1 MRTII
6 NAGPVVPPPSGRP
19 PAGNLVP
26 ADVAALADEL
36 VAYHAEFAPL
46 FRRAEQ
52 RHWAL
57 AYLHGQLLHLE
68 RKSIEPMALALP
80 DGDVQALQQFISQG
94 AWDDE
99 RLLERHQLLVAK
111 TLGDSASGVLIL
123 DGCDFPKQGRHSV
136 GVARQ
141 WCGAL
146 GKVAN
151 CQASV
156 VAAYASARGYT
167 LVDRRLFLP
176 EAWFD
181 AAHRQLRT
189 ACGVPDDLVFQS
201 HTELAWEIVQRLRA
215 RHILPFDW
223 VLCDEG
229 FGKDPLFLDRL
240 DGASLLYLAEVPHST
255 RLWLSR
261 PPTWVP
267 PARGKKGRPP
277 RKERLAPGAA
287 PPERV
292 DALAAHVPA
301 QQWQLYQIK
310 EGTKGP
316 LVAEFAFLRGV
327 VVRDEMPGAESWLVL
342 RRSVDERR
350 ELKTYLSNAP
360 ATTPETTLVTKS
372 GMRWC
377 VEAGIE
383 ESKGECGLDHYEVRG
398 WVGWHHHTALTFLAH
413 HFLVRQRCRLG
424 KKIGG
429 VDGAAGA
436 GVAAGGLTTQAPGCR
451 DRDWADSVPP
461 RAELRGLRFAPPPD
475 AAAPRQV
482 VTN

>member
-6 NAGPVVPPPSGRP
+6 NVGPVVPPPSGRP
-19 PAGNLVP
+19 PEVNLVP
-26 ADVAALADEL
+26 SDVEALADDL

-80 DGDVQALQQFISQG
+80 NGDVQAMQQFISQG
-94 AWDDE
+94 AWDDQ
-99 RLLERHQLLVAK
+99 RLLEHHQLLVAQ
-111 TLGDSASGVLIL
+111 TLGDRASGVLIL
-123 DGCDFPKQGRHSV
+123 DGCDFPKQGTHSV

-156 VAAYASARGYT
+156 VAAYASERGST

-176 EAWFD
+176 EVWFD
-181 AAHRQLRT
+181 DAHRQLRT
-189 ACGVPDDLVFQS
+189 ACGVPDDLVFQT
-201 HTELAWEIVQRLRA
+201 HTELAWTIVQSLQA
-215 RHILPFDW
+215 RQVLPFDW
-223 VLCDEG
+223 LLCDEG
-229 FGKDPLFLDRL
+229 FGKDPVFLDRL
-240 DGASLLYLAEVPHST
+240 DTAKLLYLAEVPHST
-255 RLWLSR
+255 RVWLR
-261 PPTWVP
+261 RPATLVPPPTG
-267 PARGKKGRPP
+267 RKGRPP
-277 RKERLAPGAA
+277 SKERLAPDAA
-287 PPERV
+287 PPLRV
-292 DALAAHVPA
+292 DAIAAQVPP

-310 EGTKGP
+310 EGAKGP
-316 LVAEFAFLRGV
+316 MVAEFAFLRCV
-327 VVRDEMPGAESWLVL
+327 VVRAEMPGAEMWLVL

-360 ATTPETTLVTKS
+360 ATTPRTTLVVKS
-372 GMRWC
+372 GMRWP
-377 VEAGIE
+377 VEAAIE

-398 WVGWHHHTALTFLAH
+398 WGGWHHPTALTFLAH

-429 VDGAAGA
+429 AAGAAGA
-436 GVAAGGLTTQAPGCR
+436 GVAADGLTAQAAGCR
-451 DRDWADSVPP
+451 DGDWAHPVYP
-461 RAELRGLRFAPPPD
+461 RAELCGLPFPPPSD
-475 AAAPRQV
+475 SAAPRRLV
-482 VTN
+482 KK

>member
-6 NAGPVVPPPSGRP
+6 NAGSIAPPPSGQP
-19 PAGNLVP
+19 PELNLVP
-26 ADVAALADEL
+26 PDVEALAEEL

-57 AYLHGQLLHLE
+57 AYLQGQLLHLE
-68 RKSIEPMALALP
+68 RKSIEPMALALT
-80 DGDVQALQQFISQG
+80 GGNVQALQQFISQG
-94 AWDDE
+94 AWDDH
-99 RLLERHQLLVAK
+99 RLLEHHQHLVAQ
-111 TLGDSASGVLIL
+111 TLGDAATGVLIL

-176 EAWFD
+176 EAWFGE
-181 AAHRQLRT
+181 AHRQLRA
-189 ACGVPDDLVFQS
+189 ACGVPDDLTFQT
-201 HTELAWEIVQRLRA
+201 HTALAWEIVQRIQA
-215 RHILPFDW
+215 RQVLPFDW

-229 FGKDPLFLDRL
+229 FGKDPVFLDRL
-240 DGASLLYLAEVPHST
+240 AAANLCYLAEVPHST
-255 RLWLSR
+255 RVWLTR
-261 PPTWVP
+261 PPTMVP
-267 PARGKKGRPP
+267 PPTGKKGRPP
-277 RKERLAPGAA
+277 SKERLAPDA
-287 PPERV
+287 PPPLRV
-292 DALAAHVPA
+292 DAIAAQVPPA
-301 QQWQLYQIK
+301 AWGRYQLK
-310 EGTKGP
+310 EGAKGP
-316 LVAEFAFLRGV
+316 MVAEFAVLRSV
-327 VVRDEMPGAESWLVL
+327 VVRDGMPGAASWLVL

-360 ATTPETTLVTKS
+360 ATTPRSTLVVKS
-372 GMRWC
+372 GMRWP

-429 VDGAAGA
+429 ADGAAGA
-436 GVAAGGLTTQAPGCR
+436 GVAADGLTAQEAGCR
-451 DRDWADSVPP
+451 DGDWPHPIYPS
-461 RAELRGLRFAPPPD
+461 AELRGLRFPPPSD
-475 AAAPRQV
+475 AAAPRRLV
-482 VTN
+482 KK

>member
-6 NAGPVVPPPSGRP
+6 NAGPLVPPPSARP
-19 PAGNLVP
+19 PAVNLAP
-26 ADVAALADEL
+26 SDVEALADDL
-36 VAYHAEFAPL
+36 RAYHAEFAPC
-46 FRRAEQ
+46 FRRSEQ

-80 DGDVQALQQFISQG
+80 GGDVQALQQFISQG
-94 AWDDE
+94 AWDAD
-99 RLLERHQLLVAK
+99 RLLEHHQHLVAQ
-111 TLGDSASGVLIL
+111 TLGDEASGVLIL

-167 LVDRRLFLP
+167 LVDRRLFMP
-176 EAWFD
+176 QAWFD
-181 AAHRQLRT
+181 EDHRQLRT
-189 ACGVPDDLVFQS
+189 ACGVPKDLTFQS
-201 HTELAWEIVQRLRA
+201 HTELAWELVQRLLA
-215 RHILPFDW
+215 RHVLPFGW

-229 FGKDPLFLDRL
+229 FGKDPRFLDRL
-240 DGASLLYLAEVPHST
+240 DAATLRYLAEVPHST
-255 RLWLSR
+255 RLWLTR
-261 PPTWVP
+261 PPTLVP
-267 PARGKKGRPP
+267 PPTGKKGRPP
-277 RKERLAPGAA
+277 RKERLAPEAP

-292 DALAAHVPA
+292 DAIAAQVPA
-301 QQWQLYQIK
+301 EQWQLYQIK
-310 EGTKGP
+310 EGAKGP

-327 VVRDEMPGAESWLVL
+327 GVREEMPGAESWLVL
-342 RRSVDERR
+342 RRSLDEKR

-360 ATTPETTLVTKS
+360 ATTPVTTLVGKS
-372 GMRWC
+372 GMRWP

-424 KKIGG
+424 EKISG
-429 VDGAAGA
+429 VDGAASTDA
-436 GVAAGGLTTQAPGCR
+436 LTSELTQAAPR
-451 DRDWADSVPP
+451 RADSDRADPV
-461 RAELRGLRFAPPPD
+461 RSGAELRRVLLPPQAYARP
-475 AAAPRQV
+475 AR
-482 VTN
+482 